1 MRSTPRT
8 YERTNERTNGN
19 ACDVPSEAINV
30 DLATN
35 AKELGAAGLSAITPL
50 DGRVFVTDRLAV
62 VQESGEATATAT
74 ATARNG
80 AWFGQLTRPNERA
93 SERASDARTLD

>member
-1 MRSTPRT
+1 VRSTPRT

-62 VQESGEATATAT
+62 VQESVEATAT

-93 SERASDARTLD
+93 SDARTLD